1 MNSHTR
7 MRRYSFPLL
16 VGLVWMFVPY
26 LSAQILTA
34 ERHRPCKTDTL
45 LAYKLPYIAV
55 SDIGRNCIW
64 DFSNLPTDS
73 AEIID
78 VSYFSPSTN
87 DTARI
92 GLHREHTNYYFRYAQ
107 DTLWGTGYEN
117 SRTRVRYSCPMPM
130 MSFPFAYGDSLSVTF
145 SGIGQYCHM
154 LPLSVNGVDS
164 VFADATGRLILPDL
178 TIDTALRVHMKYSYV
193 TTTYDTVQVTEDTY
207 RWYDETIRYP
217 LLEIQKVI
225 TKGKHD
231 TVEYAKTYYIPQE
244 PDDVNTRKSPRLLPE
259 DTINP
264 SDPNI
269 LCLPN
274 PVLSDLHISYQLI
287 QDADVYISIHYNGGS
302 SMYSSA
308 TQRQSS
314 GSHDAIINMSAYP
327 VGTYVVY
334 LCIDNIEYS
343 TTIIKI

>member
-1 MNSHTR
+1 
-7 MRRYSFPLL
+7 MRCYSFPLL

-34 ERHRPCKTDTL
+34 ERHLPCKTDTL

-78 VSYFSPSTN
+78 VSYFSPSTK

-130 MSFPFAYGDSLSVTF
+130 MSFPFAYGDSLLGTF

-178 TIDTALRVHMKYSYV
+178 TIDTALRVHMRILYQETKCRPSYIE
-193 TTTYDTVQVTEDTY
+193 EDYY
-207 RWYDETIRYP
+207 RWYSPYSRYP
-217 LLEIQKVI
+217 LFETVYTQTI
-225 TKGKHD
+225 KGQD
-231 TVEYAKTYYIPQE
+231 TAVFASSYYFPQE
-244 PDDVNTRKSPRLLPE
+244 EEDHNSTEERQDSLVEQHTDSLITDVKY
-259 DTINP
+259 
-264 SDPNI
+264 
-269 LCLPN
+269 LPN
-274 PVLSDLHISYQLI
+274 PVYSDLCIAYTLI
-287 QDADVYISIHYNGGS
+287 RSARVYISLHYNGGVTT
-302 SMYSSA
+302 YQ
-308 TQRQSS
+308 TPIHQEDE
-314 GSHDAIINMSAYP
+314 GSYTVSVNMAGLP
-327 VGTYVVY
+327 IGTYVVY
-334 LCIDNIEYS
+334 IHADDILVSGN
-343 TTIIKI
+343 IIKL